1 MAQWLRLDLQAQGV
15 QVRSLA
21 GELKFHRPGV
31 QKHKTQNRD
40 NIVTNSRLYLPD
52 PGIEPQSPALQ
63 ADALPSQP
71 PGKLTCIISLR
82 HFFFPVSIFWDFCIK
97 QKIDTGKK
105 MPKRNYA
112 CINITCTRVSL
123 ICRWLSGK
131 ESACQRRRHRFD
143 P

>member
-1 MAQWLRLDLQAQGV
+1 MKVKSPSRVRLFAISWTVAHQAPQSMGFS
-15 QVRSLA
+15 RKEYWSKLP
-21 GELKFHRPGV
+21 LPSPG
-31 QKHKTQNRD
+31 D
-40 NIVTNSRLYLPD
+40 LPD

-112 CINITCTRVSL
+112 CINITCTKVSL